1 MALTTRLALRNPI
14 RNAGLLQVATVW
26 YFYLY
31 LTTILLSLV
40 NSLNHIS
47 VIAAHALFLL
57 TLLLLIRPRPV
68 LRISFNLHA
77 VVIGLLS
84 SLVFLQGLFSVPNTT
99 DSLVYHLPRIMYW
112 IQGRSVLQSQ
122 TFT

>member
-68 LRISFNLHA
+68 LRISFNLHT

-84 SLVFLQGLFSVPNTT
+84 SLVFLQGLFSAPNST
-99 DSLVYHLPRIMYW
+99 DSLAYHLPRIMYW

-122 TFT
+122 